1 MNRLQ
6 NWLLFGQ
13 SSYDVHGSAPSS
25 VFNDSFFVISK
36 DSFQAFT
43 STDGFKKLSELCTL
57 VPNVNLHTLTRSEE
71 EDDPEKLEVIKMTK
85 FYEMVHDKAHIAMP
99 VRSIDKSDR
108 RAKNEKDLVESW
120 PLIQAYGLDIVG
132 NGFFTMKHKVTC
144 VRDQLW
150 EMYSAFDSFSLNK
163 MFFEDISRLN

>member
-99 VRSIDKSDR
+99 VRAIDKSDR

-120 PLIQAYGLDIVG
+120 PLIQAYGLDS
-132 NGFFTMKHKVTC
+132 K
-144 VRDQLW
+144 
-150 EMYSAFDSFSLNK
+150 
-163 MFFEDISRLN
+163 